1 MLNQIILVGRLTK
14 DPELTVCENGKKK
27 AIISLAVPRNYKN
40 LEGVYETDYLDCTL
54 WTGIAENTS
63 EYCQTGDM
71 IGLKGRIQT
80 RLIENEDGTKRKKT
94 EIVGEKVTFL
104 SSAQR
109 KGFTKKENNPVDET
123 EKVNKEIINDNNKSK
138 NKEKN
143 KDIK

>member
-109 KGFTKKENNPVDET
+109 KGFTKKENDSLGESDIN
-123 EKVNKEIINDNNKSK
+123 NEIINKK
-138 NKEKN
+138 NKN
-143 KDIK
+143 KDNKKN

>member
-109 KGFTKKENNPVDET
+109 KGFTKKDNDSLDDSDI
-123 EKVNKEIINDNNKSK
+123 NKDDKQIISKKNRNNDNK
-138 NKEKN
+138 
-143 KDIK
+143 KD